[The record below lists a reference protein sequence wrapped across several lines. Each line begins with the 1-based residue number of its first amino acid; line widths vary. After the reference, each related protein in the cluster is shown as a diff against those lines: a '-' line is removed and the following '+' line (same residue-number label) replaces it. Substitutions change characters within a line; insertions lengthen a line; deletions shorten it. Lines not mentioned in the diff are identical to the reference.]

1 MTETDRIEY
10 KRELSPDID
19 LEEEAVAFLNRR
31 EGGILYI
38 GIDKLGNPVGVK
50 DIDGDIL
57 KIKDRLRN
65 NILPSAMGLFDV
77 TADEVGGVKVIKVFF
92 AGGSEKPYYLKR
104 YGMTPKGCFIRVGT
118 ACEPMPE
125 AMIEDLFARRVRNSI
140 GRIRSVRQ
148 DLTFEQLR
156 IYYQEH
162 GFKLND
168 NFARTLELLT
178 DDGAY
183 NYAAYL
189 LADENANSIKVAK
202 YAGRD
207 RVELV
212 ANNEYGMTSLV
223 TATKRVIERL
233 KVENTVRTRKTA
245 LERIDTPL
253 WDERAVRE
261 AVINAIVHNDYTR
274 EVPPKVELFSDHLE
288 ITSFGRLPEG
298 LTKDDFFAGVSI
310 PRNKEL
316 MRIFRDLELVESLG
330 SGMGYIM
337 QKYGR
342 ENFVFLDNFIR
353 MTVPY
358 ITKDREGLAVATEQ
372 VETQVDVSTVQV
384 KAPVEKRGKTLI
396 SSNIGEIDVSKS
408 QAAPQVILGTEQA
421 TVQATSITVQV
432 RRLVA
437 IMPHEWVSAAE
448 LRTLL
453 GITHRPTFTDNY
465 LNPALAAGLI
475 EMSQPDSPRS
485 PTQKYR
491 LTAKGMA
498 ALQTA

>member
-1 MTETDRIEY
+1 MEF
-10 KRELSPDID
+10 KRELLPDID

-38 GIDKLGNPVGVK
+38 GIDDSGCPVGLR
-50 DIDGDIL
+50 DIDGDML
-57 KIKDRLRN
+57 KIKDRIRN
-65 NILPSAMGLFDV
+65 NIRPSAMGLFDV
-77 TADEVGGVKVIKVFF
+77 TADIIGGTKVIKVFF
-92 AGGSEKPYYLKR
+92 AGGCEKPYYLKR
-104 YGMTPKGCFIRVGT
+104 YGMTSKGCFIRVGT

-125 AMIEDLFARRVRNSI
+125 VMIEDLFARRVRDSI

-156 IYYQEH
+156 IYYQER
-162 GFKLND
+162 GLALND

-202 YAGRD
+202 YAGAD
-207 RVELV
+207 RVELIE
-212 ANNEYGMTSLV
+212 NNEYGMTSLI

-233 KVENTVRTRKTA
+233 KVENIVRTRKTA

-274 EVPPKVELFSDHLE
+274 EVPPKIELFSDHLE
-288 ITSFGRLPEG
+288 ITSFGRLPDG
-298 LTKDDFFAGVSI
+298 LSRDDFFAGVSI

-330 SGMGYIM
+330 SGMTYIM

-353 MTVPY
+353 MTIPY
-358 ITKDREGLAVATEQ
+358 ITKDREGMRTP
-372 VETQVDVSTVQV
+372 T
-384 KAPVEKRGKTLI
+384 
-396 SSNIGEIDVSKS
+396 SS
-408 QAAPQVILGTEQA
+408 LQA
-421 TVQATSITVQV
+421 TPPVTPPVDDLILKALLALKTGDKGN
-432 RRLVA
+432 
-437 IMPHEWVSAAE
+437 AE
-448 LRTLL
+448 LLL
-453 GITHRPTFTDNY
+453 DIGINDRKRLRERY
-465 LNPALAAGLI
+465 LKPAI
-475 EMSQPDSPRS
+475 EMGYIVPTMPDNPRS

-491 LTAKGMA
+491 LTEKGRSVVDED
-498 ALQTA
+498 

>member
-1 MTETDRIEY
+1 MTETDRVEY

-31 EGGILYI
+31 GGGILYI
-38 GIDKLGNPVGVK
+38 GIDKKGNPVGVK

-77 TADEVGGVKVIKVFF
+77 TAEEIGGMKVIKVFF
-92 AGGSEKPYYLKR
+92 AGGSEKPYYLKKF
-104 YGMTPKGCFIRVGT
+104 GMTPKGCFIRIGT

-162 GFKLND
+162 GFKLNE

-202 YAGRD
+202 SAGTD

-274 EVPPKVELFSDHLE
+274 EVPPKVEIFSDRLE

-298 LTKDDFFAGVSI
+298 LSREDFFAGVSI

-342 ENFVFLDNFIR
+342 DNFIFLDNFIR

-358 ITKDREGLAVATEQ
+358 ITKDREGQAVDTAQ
-372 VETQVDVSTVQV
+372 V
-384 KAPVEKRGKTLI
+384 APPVEAQVAPSVAPSVTPPVTLLVDKLVYRLLKA
-396 SSNIGEIDVSKS
+396 IGHREK
-408 QAAPQVILGTEQA
+408 GN
-421 TVQATSITVQV
+421 
-432 RRLVA
+432 
-437 IMPHEWVSAAE
+437 AE
-448 LRTLL
+448 LLL
-453 GITHRPTFTDNY
+453 CIGITDRKRLRTRY
-465 LNPALAAGLI
+465 INPALEQELI
-475 EMSQPDSPRS
+475 EMSQPDSPHS

-498 ALQTA
+498 ALTTYKE

>member
-1 MTETDRIEY
+1 MTETERVEF
-10 KRELSPDID
+10 KRELLPDTD
-19 LEEEAVAFLNRR
+19 LEEEAVAFLNKRD
-31 EGGILYI
+31 GGILYF
-38 GIDKLGNPVGVK
+38 GIAKDGTVVGVQ
-50 DIDGDIL
+50 DIDGDML
-57 KIKDRLRN
+57 KIKDRIRN
-65 NILPSAMGLFDV
+65 NIRPSAMGLFDV
-77 TADEVGGVKVIKVFF
+77 TVDEVEGVKVIKVFF

-118 ACEPMPE
+118 ACEPMGE
-125 AMIEDLFARRVRNSI
+125 EMIEDLFARRVRNSI

-156 IYYQEH
+156 IYYHER
-162 GFKLND
+162 GFRLND

-178 DDGAY
+178 DDGAF

-202 YAGRD
+202 YAGSN

-212 ANNEYGMTSLV
+212 ASNEYGMTSLV

-298 LTKDDFFAGVSI
+298 LTREDFFAGVSI

-330 SGMGYIM
+330 SGMDYIM

-342 ENFVFLDNFIR
+342 ENFIFLDNFIR
-353 MTVPY
+353 MTIPY
-358 ITKDREGLAVATEQ
+358 MTKDREGKAVDTLQVTEQ
-372 VETQVDVSTVQV
+372 VTTSTAQVAPPVTPSESTNPTSNPTSSLQV
-384 KAPVEKRGKTLI
+384 TLQV
-396 SSNIGEIDVSKS
+396 NRLLAVIDGDMPRS
-408 QAAPQVILGTEQA
+408 
-421 TVQATSITVQV
+421 
-432 RRLVA
+432 A
-437 IMPHEWVSAAE
+437 IMEALSLSDRV
-448 LRTLL
+448 
-453 GITHRPTFTDNY
+453 TFTEDY
-465 LNPALAAGLI
+465 LRPAIRLGLI
-475 EMSQPDSPRS
+475 ELTQPDSPRS

-491 LTAKGMA
+491 LTAKGR
-498 ALQTA
+498 TAMTTLHKREKNTDED

>member
-38 GIDKLGNPVGVK
+38 GIDKAGKPVGVK

-77 TADEVGGVKVIKVFF
+77 TADEVGGVKIIKVFF

-253 WDERAVRE
+253 WDEKAVRE

-298 LTKDDFFAGVSI
+298 LTQDDFFAGVSI

-337 QKYGR
+337 KKYGR

-358 ITKDREGLAVATEQ
+358 ITKDREGLV
-372 VETQVDVSTVQV
+372 VE
-384 KAPVEKRGKTLI
+384 
-396 SSNIGEIDVSKS
+396 
-408 QAAPQVILGTEQA
+408 TEQA
-421 TVQATSITVQV
+421 TPQVTPPVRPQVGINPTSNPTSNLQATPPVTPPVDALVIRLLKAIG
-432 RRLVA
+432 RR
-437 IMPHEWVSAAE
+437 EKGNAE
-448 LRTLL
+448 LLLCIGIKDRKRLRT
-453 GITHRPTFTDNY
+453 RY
-465 LNPALAAGLI
+465 LNPALEQGLI

-491 LTAKGMA
+491 LTAKGLA
-498 ALQTA
+498 VLQTA

>member
-38 GIDKLGNPVGVK
+38 GIDKAGNPVGVK

-77 TADEVGGVKVIKVFF
+77 TADEMGGVKVIKVFF

-253 WDERAVRE
+253 WDEKAVRE

-342 ENFVFLDNFIR
+342 ENFIFLDNFIR

-358 ITKDREGLAVATEQ
+358 ITKDREGQAVSPQATPQ
-372 VETQVDVSTVQV
+372 VTPQV
-384 KAPVEKRGKTLI
+384 
-396 SSNIGEIDVSKS
+396 
-408 QAAPQVILGTEQA
+408 APQVNLLIL
-421 TVQATSITVQV
+421 
-432 RRLVA
+432 RLLKAVGHREKSVA
-437 IMPHEWVSAAE
+437 QLLVCTGIKGRKDF
-448 LRTLL
+448 RT
-453 GITHRPTFTDNY
+453 RY
-465 LNPALAAGLI
+465 LTPALEQGLI

-498 ALQTA
+498 ALASYTRINQKHTPQS

>member
-19 LEEEAVAFLNRR
+19 LEEESVAFLNRR

-50 DIDGDIL
+50 DIDGDML
-57 KIKDRLRN
+57 RIKDRLRN

-104 YGMTPKGCFIRVGT
+104 YGMTPKGCFIRIGT

-125 AMIEDLFARRVRNSI
+125 SMIEDLFARRVRNSI

-253 WDERAVRE
+253 WDEKAVRE

-298 LTKDDFFAGVSI
+298 LTQDDFFAGVSI

-337 QKYGR
+337 KKYGR

-358 ITKDREGLAVATEQ
+358 ITKDREGLV
-372 VETQVDVSTVQV
+372 VE
-384 KAPVEKRGKTLI
+384 
-396 SSNIGEIDVSKS
+396 
-408 QAAPQVILGTEQA
+408 TEQA
-421 TVQATSITVQV
+421 TPQVTPPVGVNPTSNPTSSLQV
-432 RRLVA
+432 TLQVNRLISIIKGDMPRSA
-437 IMPHEWVSAAE
+437 IMDALSLKDRV
-448 LRTLL
+448 
-453 GITHRPTFTDNY
+453 TFTEDY
-465 LNPALAAGLI
+465 LRPAMRLGLI
-475 EMSQPDSPRS
+475 ELTQPDSPRS

-491 LTAKGMA
+491 LTAKGLA
-498 ALQTA
+498 ELQTA

>member
-1 MTETDRIEY
+1 MTETERIEY

-77 TADEVGGVKVIKVFF
+77 TADVIGGAKVIKVFF

-274 EVPPKVELFSDHLE
+274 EAPPKVELFSDHLE

-337 QKYGR
+337 QKYVR

-358 ITKDREGLAVATEQ
+358 ITKDREG
-372 VETQVDVSTVQV
+372 
-384 KAPVEKRGKTLI
+384 
-396 SSNIGEIDVSKS
+396 
-408 QAAPQVILGTEQA
+408 QAIATEQA
-421 TVQATSITVQV
+421 TVQVKAQVASQAETTPTGTLQATPQAAPPAAQV
-432 RRLVA
+432 KAQVSSNEAQVKAQVAKHILVLLA
-437 IMPHEWVSAAE
+437 HEPLSSSEIVKGLGHKSLSGVVKAH
-448 LRTLL
+448 LRKLL
-453 GITHRPTFTDNY
+453 SGC
-465 LNPALAAGLI
+465 LI

-491 LTAKGMA
+491 ITAKGLSIINHTIA
-498 ALQTA
+498 K

>member
-38 GIDKLGNPVGVK
+38 GIDKAGKPVGVK

-253 WDERAVRE
+253 WDEKAVRE

-342 ENFVFLDNFIR
+342 ENFIFLDNFIR

-358 ITKDREGLAVATEQ
+358 ITKDREGQAVSPKIGVNPT
-372 VETQVDVSTVQV
+372 
-384 KAPVEKRGKTLI
+384 
-396 SSNIGEIDVSKS
+396 SS
-408 QAAPQVILGTEQA
+408 LQA
-421 TVQATSITVQV
+421 TPPVTPPVAPPVDDLVLRLLKAIG
-432 RRLVA
+432 RR
-437 IMPHEWVSAAE
+437 EKGNAE
-448 LRTLL
+448 LLICIGIQDRKRLRT
-453 GITHRPTFTDNY
+453 RY
-465 LNPALAAGLI
+465 LNPALEQGLI

-498 ALQTA
+498 ALASNTRINQKYTPHS

>member
-1 MTETDRIEY
+1 M
-10 KRELSPDID
+10 
-19 LEEEAVAFLNRR
+19 
-31 EGGILYI
+31 
-38 GIDKLGNPVGVK
+38 
-50 DIDGDIL
+50 
-57 KIKDRLRN
+57 
-65 NILPSAMGLFDV
+65 
-77 TADEVGGVKVIKVFF
+77 
-92 AGGSEKPYYLKR
+92 
-104 YGMTPKGCFIRVGT
+104 
-118 ACEPMPE
+118 
-125 AMIEDLFARRVRNSI
+125 
-140 GRIRSVRQ
+140 
-148 DLTFEQLR
+148 R

-358 ITKDREGLAVATEQ
+358 ITKDREGLTVVAEQ
-372 VETQVDVSTVQV
+372 VEAQVDAPTVQV
-384 KAPVEKRGKTLI
+384 KAQAEKRKKTLI
-396 SSNIGEIDVSKS
+396 PSNIVEIDVSMS
-408 QAAPQVILGTEQA
+408 QVTPQVISNTEQA
-421 TVQATSITVQV
+421 TVQAASITVQV
-432 RRLVA
+432 SRLVS
-437 IMPHEWVSAAE
+437 IMPHEWLSAAE

-453 GITHRPTFTDNY
+453 GITHRPTFADNY

-498 ALQTA
+498 ALKTA

>member
-65 NILPSAMGLFDV
+65 NILLPSAMGLFDV
-77 TADEVGGVKVIKVFF
+77 TADVIGGAKVIKVFF

-358 ITKDREGLAVATEQ
+358 ITKDREGKPVATVQ
-372 VETQVDVSTVQV
+372 VADPTVQV
-384 KAPVEKRGKTLI
+384 KA
-396 SSNIGEIDVSKS
+396 
-408 QAAPQVILGTEQA
+408 QAGANPTSTPQVTPQA
-421 TVQATSITVQV
+421 TPQV
-432 RRLVA
+432 RLSVPSQVNGLVLRLLTALGRREKSVA
-437 IMPHEWVSAAE
+437 Q
-448 LRTLL
+448 LL
-453 GITHRPTFTDNY
+453 LIIHIKNRKDFRERY
-465 LNPALAAGLI
+465 LNPALEQGLI

>member
-1 MTETDRIEY
+1 MTETNRIEY

-19 LEEEAVAFLNRR
+19 LEEESVAFLNRR

-50 DIDGDIL
+50 DIDGDML
-57 KIKDRLRN
+57 RIKDRLRN

-104 YGMTPKGCFIRVGT
+104 YGMTPKGCFIRIGT

-125 AMIEDLFARRVRNSI
+125 SMIEDLFARRVRNSI

-207 RVELV
+207 RVELI

-253 WDERAVRE
+253 WDEKAVRE

-298 LTKDDFFAGVSI
+298 LV
-310 PRNKEL
+310 
-316 MRIFRDLELVESLG
+316 
-330 SGMGYIM
+330 
-337 QKYGR
+337 
-342 ENFVFLDNFIR
+342 
-353 MTVPY
+353 
-358 ITKDREGLAVATEQ
+358 
-372 VETQVDVSTVQV
+372 
-384 KAPVEKRGKTLI
+384 
-396 SSNIGEIDVSKS
+396 
-408 QAAPQVILGTEQA
+408 
-421 TVQATSITVQV
+421 
-432 RRLVA
+432 
-437 IMPHEWVSAAE
+437 
-448 LRTLL
+448 
-453 GITHRPTFTDNY
+453 
-465 LNPALAAGLI
+465 
-475 EMSQPDSPRS
+475 
-485 PTQKYR
+485 
-491 LTAKGMA
+491 
-498 ALQTA
+498 

>member
-1 MTETDRIEY
+1 MSDSRHQAT
-10 KRELSPDID
+10 SPDID

-38 GIDKLGNPVGVK
+38 GIDKAGKPVGVK

-65 NILPSAMGLFDV
+65 NLLPSAMGLFDV

-202 YAGRD
+202 YAGCD

-253 WDERAVRE
+253 WDEKAVRE

-337 QKYGR
+337 QKYAR
-342 ENFVFLDNFIR
+342 ENFIFLDNFIR

-358 ITKDREGLAVATEQ
+358 ITQDREGQPVAAVY
-372 VETQVDVSTVQV
+372 V
-384 KAPVEKRGKTLI
+384 KAQVALPVTPP
-396 SSNIGEIDVSKS
+396 V
-408 QAAPQVILGTEQA
+408 PQVVSINP
-421 TVQATSITVQV
+421 TSNPTSSQQV
-432 RRLVA
+432 TLQVNRLLSVIKGDMPRSA
-437 IMPHEWVSAAE
+437 IMSA
-448 LRTLL
+448 LSLKDRV
-453 GITHRPTFTDNY
+453 TFTEDY
-465 LNPALAAGLI
+465 LRPAVRLGLI
-475 EMSQPDSPRS
+475 ELTQPDSPRS

-491 LTAKGMA
+491 LTAKGLA
-498 ALQTA
+498 VLTSASTTDKQDER

>member
-10 KRELSPDID
+10 KRELLPDVD
-19 LEEEAVAFLNRR
+19 LEEEAVSFLNRR
-31 EGGILYI
+31 EGGILYF
-38 GIDKLGNPVGVK
+38 GIDKLGNPVGMK
-50 DIDGDIL
+50 DIDGDML

-77 TADEVGGVKVIKVFF
+77 VAETIEGVRVIKVFF

-125 AMIEDLFARRVRNSI
+125 TMIEDLFARRVRNSI

-178 DDGAY
+178 EHGAY

-202 YAGRD
+202 YAGCD

-233 KVENTVRTRKTA
+233 KMENVIRTRKTA

-253 WDERAVRE
+253 WDEKAVRE

-274 EVPPKVELFSDHLE
+274 EVPPKIELFSDHLE

-298 LTKDDFFAGVSI
+298 LTKEDFFAGVSI

-316 MRIFRDLELVESLG
+316 MRIFHDLELVESLG
-330 SGMGYIM
+330 SGMVYIM

-342 ENFVFLDNFIR
+342 ENFIFLDNFIR
-353 MTVPY
+353 MTIPY
-358 ITKDREGLAVATEQ
+358 ITRDREGQTVA
-372 VETQVDVSTVQV
+372 
-384 KAPVEKRGKTLI
+384 
-396 SSNIGEIDVSKS
+396 
-408 QAAPQVILGTEQA
+408 TEQA
-421 TVQATSITVQV
+421 TVQVVDPTVQVTEQVEPSTVQV
-432 RRLVA
+432 RRLIA
-437 IMPHEWVSAAE
+437 IMPHEWQSAAE
-448 LRTLL
+448 LRKLL
-453 GITHRPTFTDNY
+453 GITHRPTFTSHY
-465 LNPALAAGLI
+465 LNPALERGLI

-491 LTAKGMA
+491 LTTKGLTALTA
-498 ALQTA
+498 AQKEA

>member
-1 MTETDRIEY
+1 
-10 KRELSPDID
+10 
-19 LEEEAVAFLNRR
+19 
-31 EGGILYI
+31 
-38 GIDKLGNPVGVK
+38 
-50 DIDGDIL
+50 
-57 KIKDRLRN
+57 
-65 NILPSAMGLFDV
+65 
-77 TADEVGGVKVIKVFF
+77 
-92 AGGSEKPYYLKR
+92 
-104 YGMTPKGCFIRVGT
+104 MTPKGCFIRVGT

-202 YAGRD
+202 YAGCD

-253 WDERAVRE
+253 WDEKAVRE

-337 QKYGR
+337 KKYGR
-342 ENFVFLDNFIR
+342 GNFVFLDNFIR
-353 MTVPY
+353 MTIPY
-358 ITKDREGLAVATEQ
+358 ITKDREGQPVAAA
-372 VETQVDVSTVQV
+372 QV
-384 KAPVEKRGKTLI
+384 KAQVSPPVAQVEAQVDINPT
-396 SSNIGEIDVSKS
+396 SNPTST
-408 QAAPQVILGTEQA
+408 PQVRP
-421 TVQATSITVQV
+421 QV
-432 RRLVA
+432 RPLVR
-437 IMPHEWVSAAE
+437 PQVSALV
-448 LRTLL
+448 LRLL
-453 GITHRPTFTDNY
+453 MALGRREKGVGQLLLCLNLKDRKGLSRRY
-465 LNPALAAGLI
+465 LSPALEQGLI

-491 LTAKGMA
+491 LTSKGLA
-498 ALQTA
+498 ALTAADATDKQDER

>member
-1 MTETDRIEY
+1 MIETDRIEF

-31 EGGILYI
+31 EGGILYF
-38 GIDKLGNPVGVK
+38 GIDKAGNPVGVT
-50 DIDGDIL
+50 DTDGDIL

-65 NILPSAMGLFDV
+65 NILPSVMGLFDV
-77 TADEVGGVKVIKVFF
+77 VVEVVEGVKVIKVFF

-104 YGMTPKGCFIRVGT
+104 YGMTPKGCFIRIGT

-162 GFKLND
+162 GFKLTD

-202 YAGRD
+202 YAGTD

-253 WDERAVRE
+253 WDEKAIRE

-274 EVPPKVELFSDHLE
+274 EVPPKVELFSDRLE

-298 LTKDDFFAGVSI
+298 LTREDFFEGVSI

-316 MRIFRDLELVESLG
+316 MRIFRDLELVEALG

-337 QKYGR
+337 TKYGR
-342 ENFVFLDNFIR
+342 ENFIFLDNFIR

-358 ITKDREGLAVATEQ
+358 YTKDREGQAVTTEQ
-372 VETQVDVSTVQV
+372 VTVQV
-384 KAPVEKRGKTLI
+384 TPPVTTNPISNPTSSLQVTL
-396 SSNIGEIDVSKS
+396 
-408 QAAPQVILGTEQA
+408 QVN
-421 TVQATSITVQV
+421 
-432 RRLVA
+432 RLLSVIKGNMARSA
-437 IMPHEWVSAAE
+437 IMEALALKDRV
-448 LRTLL
+448 
-453 GITHRPTFTDNY
+453 TFTEDY
-465 LNPALAAGLI
+465 LRPAIRLGLI

-491 LTAKGMA
+491 LTAKGLA
-498 ALQTA
+498 ALAARHEDRA

>member
-1 MTETDRIEY
+1 
-10 KRELSPDID
+10 
-19 LEEEAVAFLNRR
+19 
-31 EGGILYI
+31 
-38 GIDKLGNPVGVK
+38 
-50 DIDGDIL
+50 
-57 KIKDRLRN
+57 
-65 NILPSAMGLFDV
+65 MGLIDV
-77 TADEVGGVKVIKVFF
+77 AVEVIEGVKVIKVFF

-104 YGMTPKGCFIRVGT
+104 YGMTPKGCFIRIGT

-178 DDGAY
+178 DNGEY

-202 YAGRD
+202 YAGTD

-233 KVENTVRTRKTA
+233 KVENVVRTRKTA

-253 WDERAVRE
+253 WDEKAVRE
-261 AVINAIVHNDYTR
+261 AVINAIIHNDYTR
-274 EVPPKVELFSDHLE
+274 EVPPKVELFSDRLE

-298 LTKDDFFAGVSI
+298 LTREDFFEGVSS
-310 PRNKEL
+310 PRNKVL
-316 MRIFRDLELVESLG
+316 MRIFRDLELVEALG

-337 QKYGR
+337 KKYGR
-342 ENFVFLDNFIR
+342 ENFIFLDNFIR

-358 ITKDREGLAVATEQ
+358 FTKDREGRAVTTEQ
-372 VETQVDVSTVQV
+372 VTVQV
-384 KAPVEKRGKTLI
+384 TAP
-396 SSNIGEIDVSKS
+396 
-408 QAAPQVILGTEQA
+408 
-421 TVQATSITVQV
+421 TVQV
-432 RRLVA
+432 NAQVTPPVVANPTSSLQVTLQVNRLLSVIKGNMARSA
-437 IMPHEWVSAAE
+437 IMEALALKDRV
-448 LRTLL
+448 
-453 GITHRPTFTDNY
+453 TFTEDY
-465 LNPALAAGLI
+465 LRPAIRLGLI

-491 LTAKGMA
+491 LTAKGLTALA
-498 ALQTA
+498 AHQED

>member
-1 MTETDRIEY
+1 MTETERIEY

-274 EVPPKVELFSDHLE
+274 EAPPKVELFSDHLE

-358 ITKDREGLAVATEQ
+358 ITKDREG
-372 VETQVDVSTVQV
+372 
-384 KAPVEKRGKTLI
+384 
-396 SSNIGEIDVSKS
+396 
-408 QAAPQVILGTEQA
+408 QAIATEQA
-421 TVQATSITVQV
+421 TVQVKAQVASQAETNPTGTLQATPQAAPPAAQAKAQV
-432 RRLVA
+432 ASNEAQVKAQVAKHILVLLA
-437 IMPHEWVSAAE
+437 HEPLSSSEIVKGLGHKSLSGVVKAH
-448 LRTLL
+448 LRKLL
-453 GITHRPTFTDNY
+453 SGC
-465 LNPALAAGLI
+465 LI

-491 LTAKGMA
+491 ITAKGLSIINHTIA
-498 ALQTA
+498 K

>member
-1 MTETDRIEY
+1 MTETNRIEY

-19 LEEEAVAFLNRR
+19 LEEESVAFLNRR

-50 DIDGDIL
+50 DIDGDML
-57 KIKDRLRN
+57 RIKDRLRN

-104 YGMTPKGCFIRVGT
+104 YGMTPKGCFIRIGT

-125 AMIEDLFARRVRNSI
+125 SMIEDLFARRVRNSI

-207 RVELV
+207 RVELI

-253 WDERAVRE
+253 WDEKAVRE

-298 LTKDDFFAGVSI
+298 LTQDDFFAGVSI

-337 QKYGR
+337 KKYGR

-358 ITKDREGLAVATEQ
+358 ITKDREGLAV
-372 VETQVDVSTVQV
+372 
-384 KAPVEKRGKTLI
+384 KA
-396 SSNIGEIDVSKS
+396 
-408 QAAPQVILGTEQA
+408 EQA
-421 TVQATSITVQV
+421 TPQVTPPVRPQVGINPTSNPTSSLQV
-432 RRLVA
+432 TLQVNRLISIIKGDMPRSA
-437 IMPHEWVSAAE
+437 IMDALSLKDRV
-448 LRTLL
+448 
-453 GITHRPTFTDNY
+453 TFTEDY
-465 LNPALAAGLI
+465 LRPAMRLGLI
-475 EMSQPDSPRS
+475 ELTQPDSPRS

-491 LTAKGMA
+491 LTAKGLA
-498 ALQTA
+498 VLQTA

>member
-77 TADEVGGVKVIKVFF
+77 TADVIGGAKVIKVFF

-358 ITKDREGLAVATEQ
+358 ITKDREGKPVATVQ
-372 VETQVDVSTVQV
+372 VADPTVQV
-384 KAPVEKRGKTLI
+384 KA
-396 SSNIGEIDVSKS
+396 
-408 QAAPQVILGTEQA
+408 QAGANPTSTPQVPPQVTP
-421 TVQATSITVQV
+421 QV
-432 RRLVA
+432 RLSVPSQVNGLVLRLLTALGRREKSVA
-437 IMPHEWVSAAE
+437 Q
-448 LRTLL
+448 LL
-453 GITHRPTFTDNY
+453 LIIHIKNRKDFRERY
-465 LNPALAAGLI
+465 LNPALEQGLI

>member
-50 DIDGDIL
+50 DIDGDML
-57 KIKDRLRN
+57 RIKDRLRN

-77 TADEVGGVKVIKVFF
+77 TVDEVRGVKVIKVFF

-104 YGMTPKGCFIRVGT
+104 YGMTSKGCFIRIGT
-118 ACEPMPE
+118 ACEPMSE

-140 GRIRSVRQ
+140 GRVRSARQ
-148 DLTFEQLR
+148 DLAFEQLR

-162 GFKLND
+162 GFKLNE

-178 DDGAY
+178 DDGLY

-202 YAGRD
+202 YAGCD
-207 RVELV
+207 RTELV

-253 WDERAVRE
+253 WDEKAVRE

-274 EVPPKVELFSDHLE
+274 EVPPKVEMFSDHLE

-353 MTVPY
+353 MTIPY
-358 ITKDREGLAVATEQ
+358 ITKDREGQPVT
-372 VETQVDVSTVQV
+372 TVQV
-384 KAPVEKRGKTLI
+384 KVGAGVKPTSSLQVTPSEAQVKAQVTSLEAQVKAQVARHILVLLVHEPLGSSEIVKGLGHRSLSGVVKAHLKRL
-396 SSNIGEIDVSKS
+396 
-408 QAAPQVILGTEQA
+408 
-421 TVQATSITVQV
+421 
-432 RRLVA
+432 
-437 IMPHEWVSAAE
+437 
-448 LRTLL
+448 LL
-453 GITHRPTFTDNY
+453 GEF
-465 LNPALAAGLI
+465 I
-475 EMSQPDSPRS
+475 ELTQPNSPRS

-498 ALQTA
+498 ALAVADAVDKQDKR

>member
-1 MTETDRIEY
+1 M
-10 KRELSPDID
+10 
-19 LEEEAVAFLNRR
+19 
-31 EGGILYI
+31 
-38 GIDKLGNPVGVK
+38 
-50 DIDGDIL
+50 
-57 KIKDRLRN
+57 
-65 NILPSAMGLFDV
+65 
-77 TADEVGGVKVIKVFF
+77 
-92 AGGSEKPYYLKR
+92 
-104 YGMTPKGCFIRVGT
+104 
-118 ACEPMPE
+118 
-125 AMIEDLFARRVRNSI
+125 RNSI

-253 WDERAVRE
+253 WDEKAVRE

-342 ENFVFLDNFIR
+342 ENFIFLDNFIR

-358 ITKDREGLAVATEQ
+358 ITKDREGQAVSPQATPQ
-372 VETQVDVSTVQV
+372 VTPQV
-384 KAPVEKRGKTLI
+384 
-396 SSNIGEIDVSKS
+396 
-408 QAAPQVILGTEQA
+408 APQVNLLIL
-421 TVQATSITVQV
+421 
-432 RRLVA
+432 RLLKAVGHREKSVA
-437 IMPHEWVSAAE
+437 QLLVCTGIKGRKDF
-448 LRTLL
+448 RT
-453 GITHRPTFTDNY
+453 RY
-465 LNPALAAGLI
+465 LTPALEQGLI

-491 LTAKGMA
+491 LTTKGMA
-498 ALQTA
+498 ALASYAKE

>member
-1 MTETDRIEY
+1 MTETDRVEY

-38 GIDKLGNPVGVK
+38 GIDKFGNPVGVK
-50 DIDGDIL
+50 DMDGSML
-57 KIKDRLRN
+57 QIKDRLRN

-77 TADEVGGVKVIKVFF
+77 TADEVDGVRVIKVFF
-92 AGGSEKPYYLKR
+92 AGGSEKPYYIKR

-162 GFKLND
+162 GYKLND

-178 DDGAY
+178 DDGEY

-233 KVENTVRTRKTA
+233 KVENIVRTRKTA

-298 LTKDDFFAGVSI
+298 LTKEDFFAGVSM

-358 ITKDREGLAVATEQ
+358 ITRDREGQTVEAEQ
-372 VETQVDVSTVQV
+372 APPPSNPLST
-384 KAPVEKRGKTLI
+384 PPSNPPSNPSSKT
-396 SSNIGEIDVSKS
+396 SSKS
-408 QAAPQVILGTEQA
+408 LGFTNSESCWTQGERNLPAVDLHRYQRPQGF
-421 TVQATSITVQV
+421 
-432 RRLVA
+432 
-437 IMPHEWVSAAE
+437 PH
-448 LRTLL
+448 TLSEPC
-453 GITHRPTFTDNY
+453 T
-465 LNPALAAGLI
+465 
-475 EMSQPDSPRS
+475 
-485 PTQKYR
+485 
-491 LTAKGMA
+491 
-498 ALQTA
+498 

>member
-1 MTETDRIEY
+1 MQHEKSKMMTETDRVEC
-10 KRELSPDID
+10 KRELLPDID
-19 LEEEAVAFLNRR
+19 LEEESVAFLNRR

-50 DIDGDIL
+50 DIDGDML
-57 KIKDRLRN
+57 KIKDRIRN

-77 TADEVGGVKVIKVFF
+77 TADEVCGVKVIKVFF

-168 NFARTLELLT
+168 NFARTLELIT

-189 LADENANSIKVAK
+189 LADENSNSIKVAK

-253 WDERAVRE
+253 WDEKAVRE

-274 EVPPKVELFSDHLE
+274 EVPPKVEIFSDHLE

-337 QKYGR
+337 TKYGR

-358 ITKDREGLAVATEQ
+358 ITKDREGQLIAAA
-372 VETQVDVSTVQV
+372 QV
-384 KAPVEKRGKTLI
+384 KAQVSPTVAQVEAQVDINPT
-396 SSNIGEIDVSKS
+396 SNPTST
-408 QAAPQVILGTEQA
+408 PQVRP
-421 TVQATSITVQV
+421 QV
-432 RRLVA
+432 R
-437 IMPHEWVSAAE
+437 PQVSALV
-448 LRTLL
+448 LRLL
-453 GITHRPTFTDNY
+453 MALGRREKGVGQLLLCLNLKDRKGLSRRY
-465 LNPALAAGLI
+465 LSPALELGLI

-491 LTAKGMA
+491 LTSKGMA
-498 ALQTA
+498 ALTAADATDKQDER

>member
-77 TADEVGGVKVIKVFF
+77 TADVIGGAKVIKVFF

-342 ENFVFLDNFIR
+342 ENFVFLDNFVR

-358 ITKDREGLAVATEQ
+358 ITKDREGKPVATVQ
-372 VETQVDVSTVQV
+372 VADPTVQV
-384 KAPVEKRGKTLI
+384 KA
-396 SSNIGEIDVSKS
+396 
-408 QAAPQVILGTEQA
+408 QAGANPTSTPQVTPQA
-421 TVQATSITVQV
+421 TPQV
-432 RRLVA
+432 RLSVPSQVNGLVLRLLTALGRREKSVA
-437 IMPHEWVSAAE
+437 Q
-448 LRTLL
+448 LL
-453 GITHRPTFTDNY
+453 LIIHIKNRKDFRERY
-465 LNPALAAGLI
+465 LNPALEQGLI

>member
-38 GIDKLGNPVGVK
+38 GIDKAGNPVGVK

-77 TADEVGGVKVIKVFF
+77 TADVIGGAKVIKVFF

-342 ENFVFLDNFIR
+342 DNFIFLDNFIR

-358 ITKDREGLAVATEQ
+358 ITKDREGLV
-372 VETQVDVSTVQV
+372 VE
-384 KAPVEKRGKTLI
+384 A
-396 SSNIGEIDVSKS
+396 
-408 QAAPQVILGTEQA
+408 EQA
-421 TVQATSITVQV
+421 TPQVTPPVGVNPTSNPTSSLQV
-432 RRLVA
+432 TLQVNRLISIIKGDMPRSA
-437 IMPHEWVSAAE
+437 IMDALSLKDRV
-448 LRTLL
+448 
-453 GITHRPTFTDNY
+453 TFTEDY
-465 LNPALAAGLI
+465 LRPAMRLGLI
-475 EMSQPDSPRS
+475 ELTQPDSPRS

-498 ALQTA
+498 ALEKA

>member
-38 GIDKLGNPVGVK
+38 GVDKAGNPVGVK

-358 ITKDREGLAVATEQ
+358 ITKDREGQPVATVQ
-372 VETQVDVSTVQV
+372 VADPTVQV
-384 KAPVEKRGKTLI
+384 KAQVEAQAGATPTSTLQVTPPVAQTKAQVAPNEAQVKAQVAKHILVLLAHEPL
-396 SSNIGEIDVSKS
+396 SSSEIVKGLGHKS
-408 QAAPQVILGTEQA
+408 LSGV
-421 TVQATSITVQV
+421 VKV
-432 RRLVA
+432 
-437 IMPHEWVSAAE
+437 H
-448 LRTLL
+448 LRKLLL
-453 GITHRPTFTDNY
+453 G
-465 LNPALAAGLI
+465 GLI

-498 ALQTA
+498 ALASYAKE